1 MGGSAVAIQAR
12 AAKARSKDLLLK
24 YADFQTRYPGLLVQS
39 VVGEACFELSAVSL
53 LGYDEA
59 SVRTALEPLAD
70 SLIRIDW
77 NRRQLDAAWAKLFS
91 TAAIVEVLNLSD
103 SSFSGED
110 LLLLLS
116 TMPELK
122 KVNLTG
128 TEFSDEQVDS
138 ISAHSNIETIVL
150 TGTQLSEGGYQK
162 LIKHLPGAEIISD
175 YSM

>member
-1 MGGSAVAIQAR
+1 
-12 AAKARSKDLLLK
+12 
-24 YADFQTRYPGLLVQS
+24 
-39 VVGEACFELSAVSL
+39 
-53 LGYDEA
+53 
-59 SVRTALEPLAD
+59 
-70 SLIRIDW
+70 
-77 NRRQLDAAWAKLFS
+77 
-91 TAAIVEVLNLSD
+91 
-103 SSFSGED
+103 
-110 LLLLLS
+110 
-116 TMPELK
+116 MPELK